1 MPRVLLVDDDVSFRA
16 GLVELVR
23 AEGFSVE
30 TADSLKD
37 ARAQLGQ
44 HVFDLALIDLKL
56 PDGSGL
62 ELLRDTEGTA
72 GIEVVLISGHATV
85 DSAVEALRSGASD
98 YLTKPVD
105 IPRLKSV
112 LVNIVRRRELREE
125 IDSLRGTLRSLGRF
139 GPLVGSSPAMQ
150 AVYDLIARVAP
161 TDATVLVQGES
172 GTGKEL
178 VAQTLHQLSR
188 RRRGSFVAV
197 NCGAVSPQ
205 LIESELFG
213 HERGS
218 FTGAA
223 RTHKGYFERAEG
235 GTLFLDEISEMPM
248 ELQVRLLRVLETNT
262 VARVG
267 AESELKVDVR
277 VVAATNREPEQAVAD
292 GKLRG
297 DLLYRLSVFPIRLPA
312 LREREGDVELLASS
326 FLAELNA
333 AEGRRKRL
341 GRAALQVL
349 REHPWLGNVREL
361 QNAVRRAFILADE
374 EIEPQHLPLSRA
386 ETADGSPS
394 EAPATGGVVEVRVGR
409 PLAEA
414 VRRIILATLHDNGGN
429 KERTAQALGI
439 SLKTLYNRLNR
450 YKAGPVSE

>member
-1 MPRVLLVDDDVSFRA
+1 MAEALLIDDDASFQA
-16 GLVELVR
+16 ALAELVR
-23 AEGFSVE
+23 AEGFSVD
-30 TADSLKD
+30 TAASLGE
-37 ARAQLGQ
+37 ARAFLGE
-44 HVFDLALIDLKL
+44 HTPDLALVDLKL

-62 ELLRDTEGTA
+62 ELLREIDSSVPTE
-72 GIEVVLISGHATV
+72 IVLITGHATV

-112 LVNIVRRRELREE
+112 LANVVRRRELREE
-125 IDSLRGTLRSLGRF
+125 IESLRGTLRSLGHF
-139 GPLVGSSPAMQ
+139 GPLIGASPAMQ
-150 AVYDLIARVAP
+150 AVYDMIARVAP

-188 RRRGSFVAV
+188 RRKEPFVAL
-197 NCGAVSPQ
+197 NCAAVSPQ

-235 GTLFLDEISEMPM
+235 GTLFLDEISEMPI
-248 ELQVRLLRVLETNT
+248 ELQVRLLRVLETGT

-267 AESELKVDVR
+267 GESELKVDVR
-277 VVAATNREPEQAVAD
+277 VVAATNREPEHAVAD
-292 GKLRG
+292 GRLRE

-312 LREREGDVELLASS
+312 LRERTGDVELLVRA

-333 AEGRRKRL
+333 AQGTRK
-341 GRAALQVL
+341 GISRAALELL
-349 REHPWLGNVREL
+349 RGHQWPGNVREL
-361 QNAVRRAFILADE
+361 KNALHRAFILAGE
-374 EIEPQHLPLSRA
+374 EIETGHIPLLRA
-386 ETADGSPS
+386 QVPNGSEP
-394 EAPATGGVVEVRVGR
+394 EAPAAGGMVQLRVGC

-414 VRRIILATLHDNGGN
+414 ERRLILATLHEQGGN
-429 KERTAQALGI
+429 KEKTAKTLGI
-439 SLKTLYNRLNR
+439 SLKTLYNKLNK
-450 YKAGPVSE
+450 YKAISTV

>member
-1 MPRVLLVDDDVSFRA
+1 MAEALLIDDDVSFQA
-16 GLVELVR
+16 ALAELVR

-30 TADSLKD
+30 TAASLGE
-37 ARAQLGQ
+37 ARAFLGE
-44 HVFDLALIDLKL
+44 HTPDLALVDLKL

-62 ELLRDTEGTA
+62 ELLREIDSSVATE
-72 GIEVVLISGHATV
+72 IVLITGHATV

-112 LVNIVRRRELREE
+112 LANVVRRRELREE
-125 IDSLRGTLRSLGRF
+125 IESLRGTLRSLGHF
-139 GPLVGSSPAMQ
+139 GPLIGASPAMQ
-150 AVYDLIARVAP
+150 AVYDMVARVAP

-188 RRRGSFVAV
+188 RRKEPFVAL
-197 NCGAVSPQ
+197 NCAAVSPQ

-235 GTLFLDEISEMPM
+235 GTLFLDEISEMPI
-248 ELQVRLLRVLETNT
+248 ELQVRLLRVLETGT

-267 AESELKVDVR
+267 GESELKVDVR
-277 VVAATNREPEQAVAD
+277 VVAATNREPEHAVAD
-292 GKLRG
+292 GRLRE

-312 LREREGDVELLASS
+312 LRERAGDVELLVRA

-333 AEGRRKRL
+333 AQGTRK
-341 GRAALQVL
+341 GISRAALELLQG
-349 REHPWLGNVREL
+349 HQWPGNVREL
-361 QNAVRRAFILADE
+361 KNALHRAFILADE
-374 EIEPQHLPLSRA
+374 EIEPGHIPLLRAQLPN
-386 ETADGSPS
+386 GSEP
-394 EAPATGGVVEVRVGR
+394 EAPVAGGMVQLRVGC

-414 VRRIILATLHDNGGN
+414 ERRLILATLHEQGGN
-429 KERTAQALGI
+429 KEKTAKTLGI
-439 SLKTLYNRLNR
+439 SLKTLYNKLNK
-450 YKAGPVSE
+450 YKAISTV

>member
-1 MPRVLLVDDDVSFRA
+1 MPQVLLIDDDVSFQA
-16 GLVELVR
+16 ALSELVR

-30 TADSLKD
+30 TVASLSE
-37 ARAQLGQ
+37 ARAYLGQ
-44 HVFDLALIDLKL
+44 HTPDLALVDLKL

-62 ELLRDTEGTA
+62 ELLREIDSKVSTEV
-72 GIEVVLISGHATV
+72 ILITGHATV

-112 LVNIVRRRELREE
+112 LANVVRRRELREE
-125 IDSLRGTLRSLGRF
+125 IGALRDTLRSLGRF
-139 GPLVGSSPAMQ
+139 GPLIGASPAMQ
-150 AVYDLIARVAP
+150 AVYDMIARVAP
-161 TDATVLVQGES
+161 TEATVLVQGES

-188 RRRGSFVAV
+188 RRKEPFVAL
-197 NCGAVSPQ
+197 NCAAVSPQ

-235 GTLFLDEISEMPM
+235 GTLFLDEISEMPT
-248 ELQVRLLRVLETNT
+248 ELQVRLLRVLETGT

-267 AESELKVDVR
+267 GESEFKVDVR
-277 VVAATNREPEQAVAD
+277 VVAATNREPERAVAD
-292 GKLRG
+292 GKLRE

-312 LREREGDVELLASS
+312 LRERAGDVELLVTA
-326 FLAELNA
+326 FLAEFNA
-333 AEGRRKRL
+333 TEETRK
-341 GRAALQVL
+341 GISRAALDLL
-349 REHPWLGNVREL
+349 RTHPWPGNVREL
-361 QNAVRRAFILADE
+361 KNAVHRAFILADE
-374 EIEPQHLPLSRA
+374 EIEPGHLPLLHA
-386 ETADGSPS
+386 QIADGSAP
-394 EAPATGGVVEVRVGR
+394 EAPAAAGMVQLRVGS

-414 VRRIILATLHDNGGN
+414 ERRLILATLHEQGGN
-429 KERTAQALGI
+429 KDKTAKALGI
-439 SLKTLYNRLNR
+439 SLKTLYNKLNR
-450 YKAGPVSE
+450 YKTIPVL